1 MQEEAIGK
9 PGTAR
14 GAQPAA
20 ELARALSEALSA
32 VDHARVRSL
41 VEGLEAPDLADLI
54 EQLEPAQRVPLIE
67 ALGSGFRPEV
77 LSELDA
83 AVRAQQPMPVI
94 GFLNSFS
101 AEGFTEFARG
111 FREGLKEIGY
121 VEGENVAIEYRWGE
135 GQIDRLPALAAE
147 LVGRRP

>member
-1 MQEEAIGK
+1 MQEEVIGE

-32 VDHARVRSL
+32 ADHARVRSL

-67 ALGSGFRPEV
+67 V
-77 LSELDA
+77 
-83 AVRAQQPMPVI
+83 PMPIQQHHRQRKMHRCATCSNGMPSV
-94 GFLNSFS
+94 
-101 AEGFTEFARG
+101 
-111 FREGLKEIGY
+111 
-121 VEGENVAIEYRWGE
+121 
-135 GQIDRLPALAAE
+135 
-147 LVGRRP
+147 